1 MSSVDILGGGNV
13 EPRALEDEMRSAYL
27 DYAMSVI
34 VGRALPDVRD
44 GLKPVHR
51 RVLFSMSE
59 NGLGPTRP
67 YRKCASIVG
76 DVMGNYHPHGD
87 TAIYDALVRLAQ
99 EFSMR
104 YELIDGQGNFGSIDD
119 DPPAAMRYCVVGD
132 TRVATADG
140 TLRIADIAEGLAPD
154 SERDAD
160 LLVHDRLRRPVRAS
174 KVFHSGAHLTLRV
187 RTREGYALTGT
198 HNHPVLCLVEMH
210 GVPLLLWK
218 RLDELSPG
226 DRVLISRTPRPSG
239 EVLSPDERGLAELL
253 GAFVS
258 KGFAS
263 ERRAGFNNVDHE
275 FFDRVL
281 NAYDRHVGGRRYVY
295 ERTIRSGS
303 RLRELDIQDLARFRA
318 SELGCLIG
326 HASRAKHV
334 PERVWRGSAAFK
346 RAFLQALFTGDGSS
360 SLLPRSTIQV
370 SYSSYGERLAGEV
383 QRLLLEF
390 GVICRICG
398 PTSRGEHEVVIT
410 NRRDARLFAARVGF
424 LGAKQVKLSRDLET
438 ISLASRALSHDHVP
452 FLAPYI
458 RASCEAPWAARD
470 WLRKHNV
477 DRIERWERDGVAI
490 LERIASPQTRAVV
503 EPLVTGD
510 YYYASVESV
519 TDAGIAPVYSLRVD
533 SDDHSF
539 LTDGFVSHNTE
550 ARLERMAMEMLRDLD
565 ADTVDFVPNYD
576 GRKQE
581 PVVLPARFPN
591 LLVNGSSGI
600 AVGMA
605 TNIPPHN
612 LREVVNAV
620 VAYIDDPE
628 LDKMD
633 RSVAAAALM
642 AHMPGPDFP
651 TGGIILGR
659 QGILDAYETGRGRV
673 RVRGK
678 AHTEDIGRGREALI
692 VTELPY
698 AVKKGGDNGLVMK
711 LAELVREKKITGI
724 ADLEDHSSERGGMR
738 VVITLKR
745 DEIPEVVLNQLYKH
759 TALQTTFGVNMVAL
773 VEGVPRTL
781 SLQEVIR
788 HYVHHQREV
797 IVRRTQH
804 ELRVLERRVHVL
816 EGLLVA
822 LDNLDAIIELIRA
835 SRDREN
841 ARNELVARFALSEI
855 QASAILDLRLSQLT
869 ALEAGAIKTEH
880 DDKVER
886 IGELREI
893 LGSEARV
900 YAIIREELEEIA
912 DRFGDERR
920 TLITDSED
928 EIGIEDLIPEQ
939 QMVITI
945 TKSGYIKSL
954 PLTTYRAQ
962 QRGGR
967 GVTGMD
973 MKDGDY
979 IEHLFVTSSH
989 DYLLF
994 FSNRGKV
1001 YRSKVYELPEASRTA
1016 KGRAL
1021 VNVLP
1026 LRDGERIQSV
1036 LSTRDFTEGR
1046 YVVFATKRGVVKKT
1060 ELLAYNTP
1068 IKADGIIAINIRD
1081 DDELVSVRR
1090 TSGDDDILMVS
1101 RKGQAVRFNESDARA
1116 MGRDTSGVRGM
1127 NVDQPDNEVLVMD
1140 VARDDQELLVVTE
1153 NGYGKRTSIAE
1164 YRKTK
1169 RGAMGVGTI
1178 KLTDAK
1184 GALAG
1189 AIVVREHDELVFI
1202 SQSGMVQR
1210 TAVRGIS
1217 RYGRLAQGVRL
1228 MNMKDDDLVSAVA
1241 LIVEGS
1247 SVSPSGEVAAG
1258 GAGEVSIEVDPTTGG
1273 ATIALDPVAA
1283 DDGGANDA
1291 GLEPGV
1297 DEDGD
1302 EGDGAG

>member
-87 TAIYDALVRLAQ
+87 SAIYDALVRLAQ

-119 DPPAAMRYCVVGD
+119 DPPAAMRY
-132 TRVATADG
+132 
-140 TLRIADIAEGLAPD
+140 
-154 SERDAD
+154 
-160 LLVHDRLRRPVRAS
+160 
-174 KVFHSGAHLTLRV
+174 
-187 RTREGYALTGT
+187 
-198 HNHPVLCLVEMH
+198 
-210 GVPLLLWK
+210 
-218 RLDELSPG
+218 
-226 DRVLISRTPRPSG
+226 
-239 EVLSPDERGLAELL
+239 
-253 GAFVS
+253 
-258 KGFAS
+258 
-263 ERRAGFNNVDHE
+263 
-275 FFDRVL
+275 
-281 NAYDRHVGGRRYVY
+281 
-295 ERTIRSGS
+295 
-303 RLRELDIQDLARFRA
+303 
-318 SELGCLIG
+318 
-326 HASRAKHV
+326 
-334 PERVWRGSAAFK
+334 
-346 RAFLQALFTGDGSS
+346 
-360 SLLPRSTIQV
+360 
-370 SYSSYGERLAGEV
+370 
-383 QRLLLEF
+383 
-390 GVICRICG
+390 
-398 PTSRGEHEVVIT
+398 
-410 NRRDARLFAARVGF
+410 
-424 LGAKQVKLSRDLET
+424 
-438 ISLASRALSHDHVP
+438 
-452 FLAPYI
+452 
-458 RASCEAPWAARD
+458 
-470 WLRKHNV
+470 
-477 DRIERWERDGVAI
+477 
-490 LERIASPQTRAVV
+490 
-503 EPLVTGD
+503 
-510 YYYASVESV
+510 
-519 TDAGIAPVYSLRVD
+519 
-533 SDDHSF
+533 
-539 LTDGFVSHNTE
+539 TE

-612 LREVVNAV
+612 LREVIAAV
-620 VAYIDDPE
+620 VAYIDDPA

-633 RSVAAAALM
+633 RGAAAAALM

-711 LAELVREKKITGI
+711 LADLVREKKITGI

-788 HYVHHQREV
+788 HYVHHQREI
-797 IVRRTQH
+797 IVRRTKH

-816 EGLLVA
+816 KGLLIA

-841 ARNELVARFALSEI
+841 ARNELVQRFALTEI

-928 EIGIEDLIPEQ
+928 EIGIEALIPEQ

-1090 TSGDDDILMVS
+1090 TSGDDDILIVS
-1101 RKGQAVRFNESDARA
+1101 RKGQAVRFNESDVRA

-1127 NVDQPDNEVLVMD
+1127 NVEQPADNEVLVMD

-1178 KLTDAK
+1178 KLTDTK

-1247 SVSPSGEVAAG
+1247 AVAPTFDADDDSGVA
-1258 GAGEVSIEVDPTTGG
+1258 IEVDPTTGG
-1273 ATIALDPVAA
+1273 ATIGVEPVAPEG
-1283 DDGGANDA
+1283 DDPAGG
-1291 GLEPGV
+1291 GV
-1297 DEDGD
+1297 ESGSPTSEDD
-1302 EGDGAG
+1302 GDGAS